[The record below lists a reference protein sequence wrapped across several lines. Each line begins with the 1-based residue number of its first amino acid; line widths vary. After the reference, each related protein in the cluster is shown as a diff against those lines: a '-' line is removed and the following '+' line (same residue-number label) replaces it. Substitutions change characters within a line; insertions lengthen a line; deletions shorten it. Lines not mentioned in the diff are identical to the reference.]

1 MEIKKKNTIIITMD
15 TIRILLILIIFC
27 SCNQTKKKN
36 NSTDNN
42 IVVPVAPMERI
53 DNNDNLIKEI
63 DSINRIKNYDRNSL
77 LDTINLY
84 DKRFVAEIEL
94 TDNTWYIISGR
105 PCENCD
111 ASISL
116 YLFPRNTQNITF
128 TENSNTN
135 SFNYPGQGF
144 YYDVELLE
152 NELIYQINT
161 FYGKCLDDFDEV
173 IIWVQ
178 KHLNDDGN
186 WKESVFMI
194 QLFNDKVIYNDIETS
209 QVLIGQINKFLINED
224 CFKIKGINQT
234 IW

>member
-15 TIRILLILIIFC
+15 TLRILLILIIFC

-111 ASISL
+111 ANINLYIFPKTPKLLSTESL
-116 YLFPRNTQNITF
+116 IKNNDNF
-128 TENSNTN
+128 S
-135 SFNYPGQGF
+135 YPGAEYGF
-144 YYDVELLE
+144 MSDSIVYEA
-152 NELIYQINT
+152 NT
-161 FYGKCLDDFDEV
+161 FYGKCLDEFDEV

-178 KHLNDDGN
+178 RSLNDQG
-186 WKESVFMI
+186 KLVESAYMI
-194 QLFNDKVIYNDIETS
+194 ELFNDKALPSRPELTQSLLDQIDKFFERGNCLE
-209 QVLIGQINKFLINED
+209 IG
-224 CFKIKGINQT
+224 GISRSSEP
-234 IW
+234 